1 MCPAIRS
8 IVFDFDYT
16 LADSSPGIVE
26 SVNYALRKLGLLEV
40 SQDRICA
47 AIGLSLPTMLT
58 QLAGPAY
65 ASRSEDFAHLFIQR
79 ADEVM
84 VNRTVVLEGV
94 SETMRSLKSEGF
106 STGIVSTKFR
116 HRIESVLSRESL
128 LTWFDTI
135 VGGEDVTAHKP
146 DPEGLLTAIGQLKS
160 QPANCLYVGDSVTD
174 AETAERAGVNF
185 VAVLSGVT
193 PRDEFIN
200 YRVARVLRKISELP
214 SFLREWSH
222 LNAQGASLC
231 QP

>member
-1 MCPAIRS
+1 MRPAIQT

-16 LADSSPGIVE
+16 LADSSQGIVE
-26 SVNYALRKLGLLEV
+26 CVNYALRQLGLPEV

-47 AIGLSLPTMLT
+47 MIGLSLPATLT
-58 QLAGPAY
+58 QLAGQAHL
-65 ASRSEDFAHLFIQR
+65 SRTEDFVRLFIQR

-84 VNRTVVLEGV
+84 VNRTAVLEGV
-94 SETMRSLKSEGF
+94 SETLRTLKSEGF

-116 HRIESVLSRESL
+116 HRIESVLSRERL

-135 VGGEDVTAHKP
+135 VGGEDVRAHKP

-174 AETAERAGVNF
+174 AETAERAGVSF

-193 PRDEFIN
+193 PREEFIR
-200 YRVARVLRKISELP
+200 YRVVRILRRISELP
-214 SFLREWSH
+214 LFLEEWNH
-222 LNAQGASLC
+222 LNTQGAPSC
-231 QP
+231 